1 MYKLTLL
8 TWCNMWAVL
17 HLNSTGGWEYVLK
30 YADKETATKLYNEL
44 KED

>member
-8 TWCNMWAVL
+8 TGCDMWAVL
-17 HLNSTGGWEYVLK
+17 HLNSNGGWAYVLK